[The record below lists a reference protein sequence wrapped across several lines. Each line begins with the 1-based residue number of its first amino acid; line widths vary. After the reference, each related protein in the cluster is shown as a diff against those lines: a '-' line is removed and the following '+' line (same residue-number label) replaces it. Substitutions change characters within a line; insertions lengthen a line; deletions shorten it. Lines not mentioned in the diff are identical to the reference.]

1 MDAAKRKVLFPVLK
15 NVVHNIRNENLS
27 FNVNNHFSIFATT
40 LDIAEVY

>member
-15 NVVHNIRNENLS
+15 NVGHNIRNENLS
-27 FNVNNHFSIFATT
+27 FNAKNHFSIFATT